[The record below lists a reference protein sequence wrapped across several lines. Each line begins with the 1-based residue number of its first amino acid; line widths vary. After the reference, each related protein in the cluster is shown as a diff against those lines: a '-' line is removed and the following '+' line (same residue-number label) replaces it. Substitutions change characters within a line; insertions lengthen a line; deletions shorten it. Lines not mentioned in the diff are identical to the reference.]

1 MEKTS
6 IISNSRISRVII
18 VITKERDKYF
28 VEAGEQTQDYSS
40 SFNSNMSITTSCYND
55 LEMVEYFL
63 NGYLNNKTHRGIVY
77 NVDVDCVDDI
87 VKIIIK
93 YSYKSEEDESDTDS
107 GVLFGYKSDS
117 ALKVISSEIMD
128 KVSSLDNKTY
138 KVIIQGKC
146 TKNGTKI
153 YIFKEGTEK
162 FNLLSDKIA
171 SIDVND
177 IEAIKKEIL
186 EILVVT
192 DNLLPKDR
200 SKTVFIPEGNGYD
213 YIEITPNG
221 RGLCYTV
228 DNLDN
233 ESKDSIFEDF
243 MKLF

>member
-1 MEKTS
+1 MKKPLLV
-6 IISNSRISRVII
+6 SNVKVSRVLIS
-18 VITKERDKYF
+18 ITKDRNKYF
-28 VEAGEQTQDYSS
+28 VETKEQSLEYV
-40 SFNSNMSITTSCYND
+40 NYNLD
-55 LEMVEYFL
+55 EIKLYYDNLEQVEEFL
-63 NGYLNNKTHRGIVY
+63 NCFLNNDTTYRGPVY
-77 NVDVDCVDDI
+77 NVSIVCNNDI
-87 VKIIIK
+87 VEICIE
-93 YSYKSEEDESDTDS
+93 YSYKTKEDESDTDS
-107 GVLFGYKSDS
+107 GVIFGYKSDS
-117 ALKVISSEIMD
+117 VLKVISSEIMD

-146 TKNGTKI
+146 TKNGSKI

-177 IEAIKKEIL
+177 IGAIKKEIL

-233 ESKDSIFEDF
+233 ESKESILEDF